1 MDQQVV
7 LLPVPLDKILEA
19 VRGIVNDVLDSRE
32 SKDDRLYT
40 RKETAEKFGI
50 SLVTLHQWTI
60 NGLIEAYR
68 VGGRVY
74 YKEQAVESA
83 LKKIS
88 KYTPG
93 NAA

>member
-1 MDQQVV
+1 MEQVV

-19 VRGIVNDVLDSRE
+19 VRGIVNDVLESRE
-32 SKDDRLYT
+32 QKEEKLYS
-40 RKETAEKFGI
+40 RKEVAEKFGI

-60 NGLIEAYR
+60 SGLIEAYR

-74 YKEQAVESA
+74 YKEHAVESA
-83 LKKIS
+83 LKRIS
-88 KYTPG
+88 KYSPG

>member
-60 NGLIEAYR
+60 IEAYR